1 MFKRKWR
8 HEVFEGPIR
17 LTGRSM
23 QVLSV
28 LLTGA
33 MLCMSLRPLSAAA
46 QTQQSQ
52 TLRMQASRPAPP
64 RPLHSEEKLALTLA
78 ALDASL
84 AHPSVKSGADAT
96 ELATLREKL
105 TTLDREAMTDFARAE
120 QTVKSLGLG
129 PEFLKRHQGTV
140 AQYRARMTD
149 LQSRLDIVA
158 RGGDEAKRGLA
169 RDEAR
174 KLIAKTRERPEP
186 LPMDP
191 RRLPFHAPEGKTREP
206 LATTKDLQAR
216 LFSKS
221 APDASLRSTGESAA
235 PEALA
240 APTPGDLSA
249 TDDVQLTQAI
259 RDLADS
265 LEHHPVRIY
274 NWVRN
279 NIRFLPTYGSVQGS
293 AMTLA
298 SRQGNAFDTASLL
311 IALLRASNIP
321 ARYVYGTVRV
331 PAAQAMNWVGGVSSP
346 QAVQDLMGQGGIP
359 NVAIIQGNRI
369 THLQVEHIWVEAWV
383 DFTPSRGAIHKQGDT
398 WVPLDASFKQHTFT
412 APMDL
417 AKETSIDYGRLTRA
431 MADAA
436 QTSPQ
441 GGMTGLYPD
450 YVRKTLEDALAE
462 TQDKLGDRMA
472 QLTPEDVLG
481 SAKVVAEDSTL
492 LAGAL
497 PYQVV
502 ARGASPSALPP
513 GLRASVSLT
522 LYASQLDR
530 AYESPELTYSV
541 SLPVLNSRRL
551 GVHYRPATPG
561 DAQLIQS
568 YVNQGARSLPV
579 YLIRVVP
586 EVQLDGVVVAQGSAV
601 TMGTQQVW
609 DLSLQEPGRASP
621 PDAYEVIAGSE
632 VVFGVNGN
640 GVTRK
645 VLEDRFASHPSD
657 SAAENLHEVSLTY
670 WYQHDLFDGIAASTH
685 RVHTQRLPSAGL
697 FSTPM
702 EVRYWFGLPRSG
714 TFASYVMDVQR
725 VTVAVTADSAKQ
737 QVDFMSQAGLQG
749 SYLEG
754 SVFEQLFRRFQGTGQ
769 STAQVLVDA
778 AADNIPIYR
787 IDASNVDTVLP
798 QLSIS
803 EDVRSDIVNGVAAGK
818 RVTIPQRAPRGVT
831 GYIVQDPAT
840 GAAAY
845 LIEGGLNGGRQS
857 NCQEEPEP
865 VRVPSWLADLFLA
878 LLLLAVL
885 AAVIY
890 IAVQSG
896 GVLAPQAASVFLAV
910 AGGSLLF
917 SGNAYAAQRTPCC
930 TVKPVPHLG
939 GDPFHNLCADLI
951 GPNDNPGMDA
961 NVDGRNF
968 DAVTDNAVLWE
979 VKTYNLANC
988 TTSFCLTVLLPRWV
1002 AETNA
1007 QLQAD
1012 KVLANECGYMMAFG
1026 AGDGVFAAMI
1036 SPTAYD
1042 VIAVNPSICLHP

>member
-1 MFKRKWR
+1 
-8 HEVFEGPIR
+8 
-17 LTGRSM
+17 M
-23 QVLSV
+23 QVLSL

-33 MLCMSLRPLSAAA
+33 MVCLSLRPMAAA
-46 QTQQSQ
+46 AETRA
-52 TLRMQASRPAPP
+52 LPMPASRPAPP
-64 RPLHSEEKLALTLA
+64 RPLNSEEKLALTLA
-78 ALDASL
+78 ALEGTL
-84 AHPSVKSGADAT
+84 ADKAKSATQGA
-96 ELATLREKL
+96 ELAVLREKL
-105 TTLDREAMTDFARAE
+105 GALDREATADFARVERNVRA
-120 QTVKSLGLG
+120 LGLG
-129 PEFLKRHQGTV
+129 PEFLRRHQSAVT
-140 AQYRARMTD
+140 QYRSRMAD
-149 LQSRLDIVA
+149 LQARLDVVGRA
-158 RGGDEAKRGLA
+158 GDEAKRGLA
-169 RDEAR
+169 NEEAR
-174 KLIAKTRERPEP
+174 KLLAKTRERPARIP
-186 LPMDP
+186 LDP
-191 RRLPFHAPEGKTREP
+191 SRLPFRATDGRTREP
-206 LATTKDLQAR
+206 LSSAKDLQAR
-216 LFSKS
+216 LFPKTKS
-221 APDASLRSTGESAA
+221 SPDAAARSTGDAS
-235 PEALA
+235 ALA
-240 APTPGDLSA
+240 PPTPADLSA
-249 TDDVQLTQAI
+249 TEDVQLTQPI

-265 LEHHPVRIY
+265 LGHHPVRIY

-279 NIRFLPTYGSVQGS
+279 NIRFLPTHGSVQGS

-311 IALLRASNIP
+311 IALLRASDIP

-346 QAVQDLMGQGGIP
+346 QAAQDLMGQGGIP
-359 NVAIIQGNRI
+359 NAALVQGNRI
-369 THLQVEHIWVEAWV
+369 THLQVEHVWVEAYV
-383 DFTPSRGAIHKQGDT
+383 DFEPSRGAIHKQGDT
-398 WVPLDASFKQHTFT
+398 WVPLDASFKQHAVT

-417 AKETSIDYGRLTRA
+417 AHEVSIDYGQLTRG
-431 MADAA
+431 MAEAA
-436 QTSPQ
+436 RTSPQ
-441 GGMTGLYPD
+441 GGVTGLYPG

-481 SAKVVAEDSTL
+481 SVKVVADESTL
-492 LAGAL
+492 LAGSL
-497 PYQVV
+497 PYQLI

-513 GLRASVSLT
+513 GLRHSVSLT
-522 LYASQLDR
+522 LYATQLDR
-530 AYESPELTYSV
+530 AYESPELSWSI
-541 SLPVLNSRRL
+541 SLPELNSRRL

-568 YVNQGARSLPV
+568 YVSQGASSLPV

-586 EVQLDGVVVAQGSAV
+586 EVQVDGVVVAQGSPV
-601 TMGTQQVW
+601 MMGTQQVW
-609 DLSLQEPGRASP
+609 ELSLQEPGRSSP
-621 PDAYEVIAGSE
+621 PDAYEVVAGSE

-640 GVTRK
+640 GITRK
-645 VLEDRFASHPSD
+645 VLEDRFASMPSD
-657 SAAENLHEVSLTY
+657 SVAENLHEAALTF
-670 WYQHDLFDGIAASTH
+670 WYQHDLFDGVAAATH

-697 FSTPM
+697 FATPM

-725 VTVAVTADSAKQ
+725 VTVGVTADSAKQ

-778 AADNIPIYR
+778 AADDIPIYR
-787 IDASNVDTVLP
+787 IDSSNVDTVLP
-798 QLSIS
+798 LLSVS
-803 EDVRSDIVNGVAAGK
+803 EDVRQDIVNGVAAGK
-818 RVTIPQRAPRGVT
+818 RVTIPQRDPRGVT
-831 GYIVQDPAT
+831 GYIVQDPQT

-857 NCQEEPEP
+857 NCQEEPQP
-865 VRVPSWLADLFLA
+865 VRVPSWLVDLFLA
-878 LLLLAVL
+878 LLLIAIM
-885 AAVIY
+885 AALIY

-910 AGGSLLF
+910 AGGSLMF
-917 SGNAYAAQRTPCC
+917 SGNAYAATRNPCC

-939 GDPFHNLCADLI
+939 GDPVHDLCADLI
-951 GPNDNPGMDA
+951 GPNDHPGMDA
-961 NVDGRNF
+961 HVDGRNF

-988 TTSFCLTVLLPRWV
+988 TTSFCQTVLLPRWV

-1012 KVLANECGYMMAFG
+1012 LQLAHRCGYMMAFG
-1026 AGDGVFAAMI
+1026 AGDPIFAAMI

-1042 VIAVNPSICLHP
+1042 VMAVQPGICLQP